1 MPRKISKGV
10 IMSEI
15 NDLAYFLNS
24 IKDTLP
30 CNNEKELEEKI
41 NHDKDFRI
49 KVQKLVYLSK
59 LFGWDNTYHFNFH
72 KRGPYS
78 IELSDDYRNIPTLK
92 KDNDFNFKLDSFKE
106 FIENGDTEYLE
117 ALSTIIYYCNKIK
130 PIEIDNEIIAVLTYL
145 KPNISKKVIESA
157 LKKINNFNL
166 LNKLEVYDSKKTIT
180 DEIVLDKIKGL
191 QDIFENFEECSN
203 KTLILGSLDYL
214 KIALKKEKL
223 NVNEKTRFLCAI
235 YSYVDE
241 IEHYYFR
248 NYKLSK
254 SFSNYDL
261 SAIDESFIK
270 LQQFISD
277 LNVIP
282 RLYDEDI
289 DLNVFYK

>member
-30 CNNEKELEEKI
+30 FDNEKDFKDKI
-41 NHDKDFRI
+41 NHSKDFRI

-78 IELSDDYRNIPTLK
+78 IELSEDYRNIPTLK
-92 KDNDFNFKLDSFKE
+92 KDNDFNFRLDFFKE
-106 FIENGDTEYLE
+106 FIGNGDIDYLE
-117 ALSTIIYYCNKIK
+117 ALSTIIYYYNKIN
-130 PIEIDNEIIAVLTYL
+130 PIKTDNEVIAVLTYL
-145 KPNISKKVIESA
+145 KPNISKNIIESA

-166 LNKLEVYDSKKTIT
+166 LNKLELSDSEKNIT
-180 DEIVLDKIKGL
+180 DELVLDKIKGL

-223 NVNEKTRFLCAI
+223 NINEKTRFLCAI
-235 YSYVDE
+235 YNYLDE
-241 IEHYYFR
+241 IEHYYFI
-248 NYKLSK
+248 NYRLSK

-261 SAIDESFIK
+261 SMIDESFIK
-270 LQQFISD
+270 LQYIISG

-289 DLNVFYK
+289 DLNVFYN